1 MRCIPRAKVQK
12 NRPGQRTAGYRWPVC
27 GNNFLYLRA
36 ASHAPAAG
44 SPTGRLRGKQ
54 SLHYPGGKRLP
65 GILPRLKG
73 HIAQPNGPYGVAKR
87 PLLRRKAAQAASR
100 WPPGRYATAAK
111 LAKNQ
116 TKLRPRSILKDT
128 EKGCPT
134 MAQPFFTSLIL
145 YLFTFNQ
152 GSSRTLSR

>member
-73 HIAQPNGPYGVAKR
+73 RFARRNGPNGMARR
-87 PLLRRKAAQAASR
+87 PLLRRKAAHAANR
-100 WPPGRYATAAK
+100 WPPGRYAGAAEAAK
-111 LAKNQ
+111 KH
-116 TKLRPRSILKDT
+116 TKLRPALSMKTRKRAA
-128 EKGCPT
+128 PWP
-134 MAQPFFTSLIL
+134 AQPFSSIL
-145 YLFTFNQ
+145 LFYLSSFNQ

>member
-73 HIAQPNGPYGVAKR
+73 RFARRNGPNGMARR
-87 PLLRRKAAQAASR
+87 PLLRRKAAHAANR
-100 WPPGRYATAAK
+100 WPPGRYAGAAEAAKKTYKTAA
-111 LAKNQ
+111 
-116 TKLRPRSILKDT
+116 RPIHENT
-128 EKGCPT
+128 EKGCA
-134 MAQPFFTSLIL
+134 MAGAALLQHFAVLPFLL
-145 YLFTFNQ
+145 
-152 GSSRTLSR
+152 